1 MSEIKLYR
9 TTDQVTELIPVS
21 IAFEKELQTLVE
33 KNMDV
38 FFGAK
43 FLKSE
48 FVIDGGRMDSIGL
61 DENNSPIIFEYKRNL
76 NENVINQGLFYL
88 DWLMGHRRDFEWLVM
103 ESLGKAVAERI
114 DWTAPTVVC
123 IANDFTKYDV
133 YAVNQISRNIK
144 LVKYVRYG
152 KELILFEQVNSQKLN
167 GSKGIETAQTNGSVT
182 HYTTQEEL
190 LHKIPAK
197 IRELFNDI
205 CSYIEF
211 VDEELDVVQLKY
223 YKAYKKIQNVICL
236 EAHKEKV
243 LLYLKLDPTKET
255 LEKGFSRDVSKIG
268 HCGTGDFEISVSNEH
283 QFEKAKPFIMR
294 AIEEN

>member
-9 TTDQVTELIPVS
+9 TAETVTELTPSSV
-21 IAFEKELQTLVE
+21 AFERELQTLVE

-61 DENNSPIIFEYKRNL
+61 DENNSPIIFEYKRSI

-88 DWLMGHRRDFEWLVM
+88 DWLMSHRKDFEWLVM
-103 ESLGKAVAERI
+103 ESLGKTVAEKI

-123 IANDFTKYDV
+123 VANDFTKYDV

-167 GSKGIETAQTNGSVT
+167 NAKTVETATTTGNST

-190 LHKIPAK
+190 LQKVPEK
-197 IRELFNDI
+197 IRNLFNDI
-205 CSYIEF
+205 CSFIEF

-236 EAHKEKV
+236 EVQKERV
-243 LLYLKLDPTKET
+243 LLYLKLDPLKEN

-268 HCGTGDFEISVSNEH
+268 HFGTGDFEISVSDEH
-283 QFEKAKPFIMR
+283 QFEKAKPFIKR
-294 AIEEN
+294 TIEEA